1 MKYFLVLCL
10 LVTTS
15 AAGQNTLYA
24 VIVDTQSNTP
34 LPGATAQILSLK
46 RGASAD
52 INGLIRLDGIP
63 DDKFE
68 IEFRFIGYRTV
79 ETEYTFPRERAD
91 TLRITLSPADKEL
104 GEITVSTTRSSR
116 TISDIPTRIEV
127 ISAAELEE
135 KATGQPSNIRTLL
148 TESTGIQTQQTSPTS
163 ANATIRIQGLD
174 GRYTQLLQDGFP
186 LYSGFASGL
195 SILQIPPLNL
205 RRVEVVKGASSTLYG
220 GGAIAGLINLVTK
233 EPGAEREL
241 TFLANVNQTQAL
253 DLSGFYSQKYGK
265 TGLTIYVARNTQAA
279 YDVNKDGFSDLPQFT
294 RYTFNPKLFV
304 YLKPATTLSFGINSS
319 FENRLGGDVQVI
331 TGNADNTHL
340 YFERNKSDRFSTQFR
355 LDNTLANGNVL
366 TLKNSVGYFSRTL
379 SRPAYQFGGHQV
391 ASFSEVS
398 YARPHP
404 VFEWVLGANLWTD
417 QFIQQR
423 PALVPLD
430 YCLNTVG
437 LFAQSNWKPTPKFV
451 LETGLRTDY
460 ISRNKLFVLPRI
472 SALYKL
478 SPHVTARVGGGLGYK
493 APMPFIEQAE
503 ELGFQDVRPVDAVRI
518 NNETSLGS
526 NVDVTYRTLLFDAV
540 SLSINQ
546 LFFYTR
552 LNNSLV
558 LVPTSAG
565 DYTFM
570 NAAGKLISQGLETN
584 IKLTYD
590 ELSVYLGYTF
600 IDAQTQYD
608 PNTGGATS
616 TQRQYPFTSRNRLYS
631 TILYEVDEKL
641 RLGYE
646 LFYVGPQTIRNG
658 TAKPGYWLMGFS
670 AERRWKHVSLFVN
683 FENFTDTRQSRFEPS
698 YSGPVQNP
706 QFTDIWA
713 PTDGFIYNGGFK
725 LNL

>member
-404 VFEWVLGANLWTD
+404 VFEWVLGANL
-417 QFIQQR
+417 
-423 PALVPLD
+423 
-430 YCLNTVG
+430 
-437 LFAQSNWKPTPKFV
+437 
-451 LETGLRTDY
+451 
-460 ISRNKLFVLPRI
+460 
-472 SALYKL
+472 
-478 SPHVTARVGGGLGYK
+478 
-493 APMPFIEQAE
+493 
-503 ELGFQDVRPVDAVRI
+503 
-518 NNETSLGS
+518 
-526 NVDVTYRTLLFDAV
+526 
-540 SLSINQ
+540 
-546 LFFYTR
+546 
-552 LNNSLV
+552 
-558 LVPTSAG
+558 
-565 DYTFM
+565 
-570 NAAGKLISQGLETN
+570 
-584 IKLTYD
+584 
-590 ELSVYLGYTF
+590 
-600 IDAQTQYD
+600 
-608 PNTGGATS
+608 
-616 TQRQYPFTSRNRLYS
+616 
-631 TILYEVDEKL
+631 
-641 RLGYE
+641 
-646 LFYVGPQTIRNG
+646 
-658 TAKPGYWLMGFS
+658 
-670 AERRWKHVSLFVN
+670 
-683 FENFTDTRQSRFEPS
+683 
-698 YSGPVQNP
+698 
-706 QFTDIWA
+706 
-713 PTDGFIYNGGFK
+713 
-725 LNL
+725 